1 MIIETCPT
9 AVAAAGTWDAI
20 IVGAGPAGS
29 AAALRLAKAGRRVL
43 LVDRDRMPRG
53 KVCGCC
59 LSPAALRELHDLEVI
74 EPAALADILAA
85 AIPLAGVRL
94 AAWGRTARISLEGG
108 RVLSREALDTALVAA
123 AVRAGAAWLPEATVV
138 AVADEEGSD
147 AGGSVATA
155 TIRTPI
161 AGTQIVHGTTVIIAA
176 GLADHV
182 RVHGAA
188 TAGEPRRA
196 TAVGSRMGVGT
207 VLPATPAWQGLA
219 AVVEL
224 LPGELIMAVGRSG
237 YCGLVRLEDGRIDLA
252 AAVDR
257 RAVSQGGSPARAVEE
272 ILREACGGSPRFP
285 PGITWRATPPL
296 SHTAPLVTGA
306 GRRIFRIGDA
316 AGYVEPFT
324 GEGIGWA
331 LASGRLVAEAM
342 LEAAT
347 PAAAAAR
354 FECSHQAHFSHLHAR
369 CRRVARGLRIPVVV
383 AVAVRA
389 ARLMPWAASLLA
401 PAVVGHGTSHK
412 SPAFCGLKGLR

>member
-1 MIIETCPT
+1 MMIETCPT

-85 AIPLAGVRL
+85 A
-94 AAWGRTARISLEGG
+94 
-108 RVLSREALDTALVAA
+108 
-123 AVRAGAAWLPEATVV
+123 VRAGAAWLPEATVV

-196 TAVGSRMGVGT
+196 TAAGSRMGVGA
-207 VLPATPAWQGLA
+207 VLPATPAWHGLA

-224 LPGELIMAVGRSG
+224 LPGELIMAVGHSG

-257 RAVSQGGSPARAVEE
+257 RAVSQGGSPACAVEE

-285 PGITWRATPPL
+285 PGTTWRATPPL

-354 FECSHQAHFSHLHAR
+354 FECSHQAHFSHRHAR

-383 AVAVRA
+383 AAAVRA
-389 ARLMPWAASLLA
+389 ARLMPWAARLLA
-401 PAVVGHGTSHK
+401 PAVVGQDASDMRR
-412 SPAFCGLKGLR
+412 AVCGLEGLR